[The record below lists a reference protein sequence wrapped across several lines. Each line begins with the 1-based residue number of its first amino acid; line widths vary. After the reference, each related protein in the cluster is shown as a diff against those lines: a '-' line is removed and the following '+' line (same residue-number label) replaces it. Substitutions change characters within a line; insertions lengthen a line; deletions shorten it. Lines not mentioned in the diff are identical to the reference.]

1 VFIFRAVFCRDENA
15 RVGALCDPRLVTSSE
30 RSEDRESG
38 PANRA
43 VPGWLVRA
51 DHTLIEL
58 LRRHSVR
65 MLRWALG
72 VVFVWFGV
80 LKVIGRSPV
89 AGLVSQTLPWL
100 PADAAV
106 KSLGVVEVIIGLGL
120 ITGLVLRIIL
130 LFFLFQMI
138 GTFGIFI
145 AVPEKAF
152 SHSNPLL
159 LTTTGEFVIKNLVL
173 IAAGLAVA
181 ATIPKV
187 DRSTGIPQMLSQR
200 PRDPQ

>member
-1 VFIFRAVFCRDENA
+1 MTLSGDTEERE
-15 RVGALCDPRLVTSSE
+15 GAPPNS
-30 RSEDRESG
+30 
-38 PANRA
+38 A
-43 VPGWLVRA
+43 VPNWLVRA

-65 MLRWALG
+65 ILRWALG
-72 VVFVWFGV
+72 IVFIWFGL

-89 AGLVSQTLPWL
+89 AELVSQTLPWL

-120 ITGLVLRIIL
+120 ITGLALRIIL
-130 LFFLFQMI
+130 LFFLLQMI

-145 AVPEKAF
+145 AVPEKTF

-173 IAAGLAVA
+173 IAAGLTVA

-187 DRSTGIPQMLSQR
+187 DRSTGIPRMLTQR
-200 PRDPQ
+200 PHNHE